1 MLQNSISDIQD
12 KIHELESEL
21 SGIDNQIEEQEQ
33 IYLTS
38 KQKIIQDLTD
48 TLTLET
54 TEQQLLTHLPT
65 IDLEDQK
72 FTQLL
77 QSQ

>member
-1 MLQNSISDIQD
+1 MLQNSISD
-12 KIHELESEL
+12 
-21 SGIDNQIEEQEQ
+21 IEEQEQ